1 MSEIVDELNRLHR
14 QVGVR
19 QVDAGEARTVLLR
32 RTYDADV
39 ADVWDAV
46 TSPERISR
54 WFLPVSGEFK
64 VGGRYQLE
72 GNAGGEI
79 LECQEPD
86 RLRVSWLYGPDPG
99 FSEVEVRLTPDGDER
114 TVLELEHV
122 AVVPEGFWG
131 QFGPGA
137 VGVGWDL
144 GLLGL
149 AMHLAGGGMS
159 KEESEAWQISDEGKA
174 YATRSGELWGEAYA
188 ASGEDERT
196 VASTTAATI
205 AFYTGAATEVGGD
218 QS

>member
-14 QVGVR
+14 QVGAR
-19 QVDAGEARTVLLR
+19 QVETGEARTVLLR
-32 RTYDADV
+32 RTYEAEL

-79 LECQEPD
+79 LECEEPS

-99 FSEVEVRLTPDGDER
+99 FSEVEVRLTPEGEER

-122 AVVPEGFWG
+122 AVVPDEFWD

-159 KEESEAWQISDEGKA
+159 KEESEAWQLSDEGKA
-174 YATRSGELWGEAYA
+174 YATRSGELWGEAYT
-188 ASGEDERT
+188 ASGADGEV
-196 VASTTAATI
+196 VAATTAATI
-205 AFYTGAATEVGGD
+205 AFYTGAGA
-218 QS
+218 

>member
-14 QVGVR
+14 QVGAR
-19 QVDAGEARTVLLR
+19 QVEAGEARTVLLR
-32 RTYDADV
+32 RTYDAEL

-79 LECQEPD
+79 LECEEPT

-99 FSEVEVRLTPDGDER
+99 FSEVEVRITPDGEER

-122 AVVPEGFWG
+122 AVVPDEFWD

-159 KEESEAWQISDEGKA
+159 KEESEAWQLSDEGKA
-174 YATRSGELWGEAYA
+174 YATRSGELWGEAYT
-188 ASGEDERT
+188 ASGADGQV
-196 VASTTAATI
+196 VAATTTATI
-205 AFYTGAATEVGGD
+205 AFYTGTG
-218 QS
+218 S

>member
-19 QVDAGEARTVLLR
+19 QVEAGEARTVLKR
-32 RTYDADV
+32 RTYDAEI

-46 TSPERISR
+46 TSPERIGR

-72 GNAGGEI
+72 GQAGGEI
-79 LECQEPD
+79 LRCEEPTL
-86 RLRVSWLYGPDPG
+86 LRVSWLFGPDPG
-99 FSEVEVRLTPDGDER
+99 FSEVEVRLTADGEER

-122 AVVPEGFWG
+122 AVVPPDFWDR
-131 QFGPGA
+131 FGPGA
-137 VGVGWDL
+137 VGVGWD
-144 GLLGL
+144 GALLGL
-149 AMHLAGGGMS
+149 GMHLAGGGMS
-159 KEESEAWQISDEGKA
+159 RQEAEAWQLSDEGKA

-188 ASGEDERT
+188 ASGADEAV

-205 AFYTGAATEVGGD
+205 AFYTGAE
-218 QS
+218 S